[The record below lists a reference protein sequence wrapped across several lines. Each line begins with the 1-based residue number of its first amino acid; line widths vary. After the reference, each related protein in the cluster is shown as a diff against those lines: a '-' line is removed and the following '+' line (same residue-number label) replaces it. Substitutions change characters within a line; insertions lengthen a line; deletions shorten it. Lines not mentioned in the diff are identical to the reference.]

1 MVRRIKK
8 APTGIGAKQNIYK
21 VIIPQEGRNMTE
33 NVKYTL
39 ESTIDNS
46 ERELF
51 QVDDDLERMERE
63 LNELSIYRFNLVKN
77 INEHKQVLLEL
88 YPKEE

>member
-1 MVRRIKK
+1 MI
-8 APTGIGAKQNIYK
+8 
-21 VIIPQEGRNMTE
+21 ES
-33 NVKYTL
+33 VKYTL

-51 QVDDDLERMERE
+51 QIDEDLERMERE

-77 INEHKQVLLEL
+77 IEEHKRVLLDL
-88 YPKEE
+88 YLKEG

>member
-1 MVRRIKK
+1 MI
-8 APTGIGAKQNIYK
+8 
-21 VIIPQEGRNMTE
+21 ES
-33 NVKYTL
+33 VKYTL

-51 QVDDDLERMERE
+51 QIDDDLERMERE

-77 INEHKQVLLEL
+77 IEEHKRVLLGL
-88 YPKEE
+88 YFKEES

>member
-1 MVRRIKK
+1 MI
-8 APTGIGAKQNIYK
+8 
-21 VIIPQEGRNMTE
+21 ES
-33 NVKYTL
+33 VKYTL

-51 QVDDDLERMERE
+51 QVDDDLNRMERE

-77 INEHKQVLLEL
+77 IEEYKRVLLDL
-88 YPKEE
+88 YFKEEG

>member
-1 MVRRIKK
+1 MI
-8 APTGIGAKQNIYK
+8 
-21 VIIPQEGRNMTE
+21 ES
-33 NVKYTL
+33 VKYTL

-51 QVDDDLERMERE
+51 QIDDDLNRMERE

-77 INEHKQVLLEL
+77 IEEHKRVLLGL
-88 YPKEE
+88 YFKEEG

>member
-1 MVRRIKK
+1 MI
-8 APTGIGAKQNIYK
+8 
-21 VIIPQEGRNMTE
+21 ES
-33 NVKYTL
+33 VKCTL

-51 QVDDDLERMERE
+51 QIDDDLERMERE

-77 INEHKQVLLEL
+77 IEEHKRVLLDL
-88 YPKEE
+88 YFKKEG

>member
-1 MVRRIKK
+1 M
-8 APTGIGAKQNIYK
+8 IGS
-21 VIIPQEGRNMTE
+21 
-33 NVKYTL
+33 VKYTL

-51 QVDDDLERMERE
+51 QIDDDLKRMERE

-77 INEHKQVLLEL
+77 IEEHKRVLLGL
-88 YPKEE
+88 YFKEEG

>member
-1 MVRRIKK
+1 MIESVR
-8 APTGIGAKQNIYK
+8 
-21 VIIPQEGRNMTE
+21 
-33 NVKYTL
+33 YTL

-51 QVDDDLERMERE
+51 QIDEDLERMERE

-77 INEHKQVLLEL
+77 IEEHKRVLLEL
-88 YPKEE
+88 YFKEEG

>member
-1 MVRRIKK
+1 MI
-8 APTGIGAKQNIYK
+8 
-21 VIIPQEGRNMTE
+21 ES
-33 NVKYTL
+33 VKYTL

-77 INEHKQVLLEL
+77 IEEHKRVLLGL
-88 YPKEE
+88 YFKEEG

>member
-1 MVRRIKK
+1 MI
-8 APTGIGAKQNIYK
+8 
-21 VIIPQEGRNMTE
+21 ES
-33 NVKYTL
+33 VKYTL

-51 QVDDDLERMERE
+51 QIDDDLERMERE

-77 INEHKQVLLEL
+77 IEEHKRVLLDL
-88 YPKEE
+88 YFKEEG

>member
-1 MVRRIKK
+1 MI
-8 APTGIGAKQNIYK
+8 
-21 VIIPQEGRNMTE
+21 ES
-33 NVKYTL
+33 VKYTL

-51 QVDDDLERMERE
+51 QVDDDLNRMERE

-77 INEHKQVLLEL
+77 IEEYKRVLLDL
-88 YPKEE
+88 YFKEEE

>member
-1 MVRRIKK
+1 MI
-8 APTGIGAKQNIYK
+8 
-21 VIIPQEGRNMTE
+21 ES
-33 NVKYTL
+33 VKYTL

-51 QVDDDLERMERE
+51 QIDDDLERMERE

-77 INEHKQVLLEL
+77 IEEHKRVLLDI
-88 YPKEE
+88 YFKEEG

>member
-1 MVRRIKK
+1 
-8 APTGIGAKQNIYK
+8 
-21 VIIPQEGRNMTE
+21 MTE

>member
-1 MVRRIKK
+1 MI
-8 APTGIGAKQNIYK
+8 
-21 VIIPQEGRNMTE
+21 ES
-33 NVKYTL
+33 VKYTL

-51 QVDDDLERMERE
+51 QVDDDLNRMERE

-77 INEHKQVLLEL
+77 IEEHKRVLLDL
-88 YPKEE
+88 YFKEEE

>member
-1 MVRRIKK
+1 MI
-8 APTGIGAKQNIYK
+8 
-21 VIIPQEGRNMTE
+21 ES
-33 NVKYTL
+33 VKYTL

-77 INEHKQVLLEL
+77 IEEHKRVLLEL
-88 YPKEE
+88 YLKEE

>member
-1 MVRRIKK
+1 MI
-8 APTGIGAKQNIYK
+8 
-21 VIIPQEGRNMTE
+21 ES
-33 NVKYTL
+33 VKYTL

-51 QVDDDLERMERE
+51 QIDEDLERMERE

-77 INEHKQVLLEL
+77 IEEHKRVLLDL
-88 YPKEE
+88 YFKEEG

>member
-1 MVRRIKK
+1 MI
-8 APTGIGAKQNIYK
+8 
-21 VIIPQEGRNMTE
+21 ES
-33 NVKYTL
+33 VKYTL

-63 LNELSIYRFNLVKN
+63 LNELSIYRFNLVKT
-77 INEHKQVLLEL
+77 IEEHKRVLLEL
-88 YPKEE
+88 YFKEEG

>member
-1 MVRRIKK
+1 MI
-8 APTGIGAKQNIYK
+8 
-21 VIIPQEGRNMTE
+21 ES
-33 NVKYTL
+33 VKYTL

-63 LNELSIYRFNLVKN
+63 LNELSIYRFNLVKT
-77 INEHKQVLLEL
+77 IEEHKRVLLDL
-88 YPKEE
+88 YFKEEG